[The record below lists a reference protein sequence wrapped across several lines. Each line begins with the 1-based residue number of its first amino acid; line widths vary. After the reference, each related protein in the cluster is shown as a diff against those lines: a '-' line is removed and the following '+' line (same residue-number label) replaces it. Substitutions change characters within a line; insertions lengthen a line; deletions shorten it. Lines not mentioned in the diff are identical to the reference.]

1 MSDAPEHPVTA
12 EIVSEP
18 IESRFESATVPRTV
32 RTEREQPPVGVRE
45 VIAVF
50 LLIVLCDLTIYRG
63 QGFAGY
69 ALLFVAAPAL
79 LLFGSFRPRCGL
91 SFWLVGSMLLVLAA
105 KLLWCVSWLP
115 GLHVAAGFVL
125 LISIAMSLSG
135 FHPYVLEGAV
145 FASQTILAGYAG
157 IVHYWRSSSKKA
169 PAITRASW
177 LSVTLPVVAFLV
189 FGVLFILANPD
200 LLASFGKHMGDVLT
214 EIRAWIMDFSPN
226 PWEFF
231 FWIAVFWISVGL
243 LRPVISRALF
253 DEATYAAQAAGG
265 ETGKPEK
272 AFVYPAFRNTLTT
285 VIVLFAAYLAF
296 EFKTLWFRDFPKDFH
311 YSGYAHQGA
320 AWLTLA
326 LALSTAILSVVFRGG
341 VLQDPRLP
349 NLRRLA
355 WIWSLENILLAIAV
369 YHRLYIYIGFNGM
382 TRMRTVGFFG
392 MSAVVAG
399 FILVLWK
406 IAHNRDF
413 LWLVRRHLWALAITI
428 YLFVLTPVDTI
439 VVSYNVRRIL
449 LGDSAPSVQIIVHPI
464 NSEGVLLLQPLLNCD
479 DPVVR
484 EGVRALLAKK
494 HAMAEEL
501 ATERQE
507 KGWTSFQIADQIVL
521 RKLRAAKGN
530 WAEYADREKRNVM
543 LERFYDYAYD
553 QWY

>member
-1 MSDAPEHPVTA
+1 MSDAPEQPITA

-18 IESRFESATVPRTV
+18 ATGRVESTPSPTSV
-32 RTEREQPPVGVRE
+32 RTEREQPPLAVRE
-45 VIAVF
+45 IIAV
-50 LLIVLCDLTIYRG
+50 LSLVVLCDLTIYRG
-63 QGFAGY
+63 HGFAGL
-69 ALLFVAAPAL
+69 ALLFVVAPVL

-91 SFWLVGSMLLVLAA
+91 SFWVVGFMLVALAA
-105 KLLWCVSWLP
+105 KLFWCVSWLP
-115 GLHVAAGFVL
+115 VLHIATGFVL
-125 LISIAMSLSG
+125 LIALAMSLSG
-135 FHPYVLEGAV
+135 FRPYVLEGAV

-200 LLASFGKHMGDVLT
+200 LLTSFGKHLGDLLT
-214 EIRAWIMDFSPN
+214 EMRDWIIDFSPS

-231 FWIAVFWISVGL
+231 FWIGVLWVSVGL
-243 LRPVISRALF
+243 LRPVIGRALF
-253 DEATYAAQAAGG
+253 DEATSGRKTAGD
-265 ETGKPEK
+265 EIGKPEK
-272 AFVYPAFRNTLTT
+272 AYVYPAFRNTLIT
-285 VIVLFAAYLAF
+285 VIVLFAVYLGF
-296 EFKTLWFRDFPKDFH
+296 EFKTLWFRDFPKGFY

-326 LALSTAILSVVFRGG
+326 LALSTAILSIVFRGRI
-341 VLQDPRLP
+341 LNDPRLP
-349 NLRRLA
+349 KLRGLA

-413 LWLVRRHLWALAITI
+413 LWLVRRHLWALAITV

-449 LGDSAPSVQIIVHPI
+449 AGDPAPSVEIDTHPI
-464 NSEGVLLLQPLLNCD
+464 NAEGIVLLLPLLKCNDEIIC
-479 DPVVR
+479 
-484 EGVRALLAKK
+484 EGVRATLAEW
-494 HAMAEEL
+494 HEEAEARAL
-501 ATERQE
+501 ERQR
-507 KGWTSFQIADQIVL
+507 KGWTSYQAADTL
-521 RKLRAAKGN
+521 ALEKLRVSSHKWSRYKDRDVRSAVLKAFRK
-530 WAEYADREKRNVM
+530 YAR
-543 LERFYDYAYD
+543 

>member
-1 MSDAPEHPVTA
+1 MSDGQEHPVTA
-12 EIVSEP
+12 EIVAGPNEGQV
-18 IESRFESATVPRTV
+18 ESVPGPV
-32 RTEREQPPVGVRE
+32 TERAMPEQAPLGPRE
-45 VIAVF
+45 VIAV
-50 LLIVLCDLTIYRG
+50 LLLVVLCDLTIYRG

-69 ALLFVAAPAL
+69 ALLFVAAPVL
-79 LLFGSFRPRCGL
+79 LLFGAFRPHCGR
-91 SFWLVGSMLLVLAA
+91 SFWLAGIMLVALAA
-105 KLLWCVSWLP
+105 RLLWCVSWIP

-125 LISIAMSLSG
+125 LVALAMSLSG
-135 FHPYVLEGAV
+135 FRPYVLEGVV

-177 LSVTLPVVAFLV
+177 LSVTLPVAAFLV

-200 LLASFGKHMGDVLT
+200 LLASFGKHMEELLT
-214 EIRAWIMDFSPN
+214 KLRDWIINSSPSG
-226 PWEFF
+226 WEFL

-243 LRPVISRALF
+243 LRPVIGRALF
-253 DEATYAAQAAGG
+253 DETARAAQAVVGG
-265 ETGKPEK
+265 PGKSEN
-272 AFVYPAFRNTLTT
+272 AFVYPAFRNTLIT
-285 VIVLFAAYLAF
+285 VIVLFAAYLGF
-296 EFKTLWFRDFPKDFH
+296 EFKTLWLRDFPKDFH

-326 LALSTAILSVVFRGG
+326 LALSTAILSVVFRGS

-349 NLRRLA
+349 KLRGLA
-355 WIWSLENILLAIAV
+355 WIWSLENMLLAIAV

-413 LWLVRRHLWALAITI
+413 LWLVRRHLWALAITV

-449 LGDSAPSVQIIVHPI
+449 AGDPAPSVEIDTHPI
-464 NSEGVLLLQPLLNCD
+464 NAEGIVLLLPLLECSNEKI
-479 DPVVR
+479 R
-484 EGVRALLAKK
+484 EGVRAKLAKW
-494 HAMAEEL
+494 HEEAEARAL
-501 ATERQE
+501 DRQR
-507 KGWTSFQIADQIVL
+507 KGWTYFQAADTL
-521 RKLRAAKGN
+521 ALEKLRASSHKWSRYKDRDVRSAVLK
-530 WAEYADREKRNVM
+530 AFRKYAR
-543 LERFYDYAYD
+543 